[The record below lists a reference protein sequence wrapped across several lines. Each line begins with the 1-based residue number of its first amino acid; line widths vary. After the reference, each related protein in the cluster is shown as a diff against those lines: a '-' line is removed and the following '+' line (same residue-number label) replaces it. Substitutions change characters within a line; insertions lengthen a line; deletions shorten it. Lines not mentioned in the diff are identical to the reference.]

1 MPTRIYTDKAPP
13 PFSRYAQAMRVGAG
27 KDLIFVSG
35 QVGVDATGKLA
46 DTERGQHENCW
57 KNVLAIL
64 ASQGAGPEDIIEMTV
79 YITQASGTP
88 IYREVR
94 DQMLAGHEAAS
105 TLLIISGLAN
115 PDWLVEISV
124 IAEAPAT

>member
-1 MPTRIYTDKAPP
+1 MPTKISTDKAPA
-13 PFSRYAQAMRVGAG
+13 PFSRYAQAMRVSAG
-27 KDLIFVSG
+27 RDLIVVSG
-35 QVGVDATGKLA
+35 QVGVDVNGKLA

-57 KNVLAIL
+57 KNILAIL
-64 ASQGAGPEDIIEMTV
+64 ASQGAAATDIIEMTV

-88 IYREVR
+88 LYREVR
-94 DQMLAGHEAAS
+94 DQMLGGHEAAS

-124 IAEAPAT
+124 IAEAPAN